1 VPEYLRFELQ
11 VCSLLHFLEGR
22 ERFGV
27 QQGGE
32 ASVMLRDNEK
42 EKGFMVYVWGPN
54 LRVLY
59 DARLMLQLRH
69 FAVQTL

>member
-1 VPEYLRFELQ
+1 
-11 VCSLLHFLEGR
+11 
-22 ERFGV
+22 
-27 QQGGE
+27 
-32 ASVMLRDNEK
+32 MLRDNEK

-59 DARLMLQLRH
+59 DARLVLQLRH

>member
-1 VPEYLRFELQ
+1 MPAYLRFELHD
-11 VCSLLHFLEGR
+11 CSLLQFLEGR
-22 ERFGV
+22 GRFGV

-32 ASVMLRDNEK
+32 AGVMLRDNEK

-59 DARLMLQLRH
+59 DARLVLQLRY